1 MAQYHNRRGPNVS
14 QYIAGL
20 NTITPEMHQQ
30 DDFGNFDSG
39 IDLDAFTNAD
49 FFDFDL
55 NAPVS
60 EMPNGMQFSGSRQ
73 QPSSPANSVAT
84 EQPGFVNQP
93 QFFQNHFSQFPQ
105 NPTLPGRTS
114 LPPSPPNG
122 VPFAGTLQQSQPTIP
137 SPAHF
142 AAALSPQNQG
152 PQTGEKRKAGVTG
165 TIPNPVELEEQA
177 RYHAEEDKRR
187 RNTAASARFR
197 VKKKQREQA
206 LEKTAKEMTEKVQ
219 ILEARIG
226 QLEMENQWLK
236 GLITEKNVTLEGK
249 PGDVV
254 PATTAV
260 KNDKVEDRDDEAAA
274 DKSEENMKEDVE
286 RTPSDKKRGVG
297 TK

>member
-1 MAQYHNRRGPNVS
+1 MASYHNRRGPNVS
-14 QYIAGL
+14 SYIAGL
-20 NTITPEMHQQ
+20 NSITPEMNQQ

-55 NAPVS
+55 GAPVS
-60 EMPNGMQFSGSRQ
+60 EMQNGMRYGSGQ
-73 QPSSPANSVAT
+73 QPSSPAHSLAN
-84 EQPGFVNQP
+84 EQTGFVNQP
-93 QFFQNHFSQFPQ
+93 QFFQGQFSQFPQ

-122 VPFAGTLQQSQPTIP
+122 LPFAGQLQQSQPTVP

-142 AAALSPQNQG
+142 ATALDVQQRA

-177 RYHAEEDKRR
+177 RYVAEEDKRR

-236 GLITEKNVTLEGK
+236 GLITEKNVSLDGK
-249 PGDVV
+249 PGHVIAPKKDNK
-254 PATTAV
+254 P
-260 KNDKVEDRDDEAAA
+260 EERDDEADA
-274 DKSEENMKEDVE
+274 DKSELQMKEDVD

-297 TK
+297 TD